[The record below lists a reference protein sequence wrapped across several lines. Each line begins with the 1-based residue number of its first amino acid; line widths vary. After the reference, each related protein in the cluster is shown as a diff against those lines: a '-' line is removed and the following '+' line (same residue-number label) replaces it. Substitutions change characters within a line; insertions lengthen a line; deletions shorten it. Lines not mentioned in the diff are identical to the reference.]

1 MFAPAF
7 LFGVVAI
14 AFSRSRRPPL
24 RTSRHKTG
32 ARKSGRRPLA
42 PATARP
48 GPLRR
53 IHPAMTQHLQRRAE
67 PRRPRFEIFLI
78 RIFSVLQPIV
88 APSQTLF
95 PTFLQTRPPSRIV
108 GPRRH
113 PIIDTLVSIIVA
125 QPCRKPMLR
134 HRRARPGSI
143 HRIEIGSGLP
153 KRKRSASRS
162 VTRPMS
168 GRFANRHRGQHG
180 DSVK

>member
-108 GPRRH
+108 GPRGH

-134 HRRARPGSI
+134 HRRARPAPSI
-143 HRIEIGSGLP
+143 ASKSAPGFRREKGPHRDPSP
-153 KRKRSASRS
+153 ARCPVVSPTATAAS
-162 VTRPMS
+162 T
-168 GRFANRHRGQHG
+168 ATA
-180 DSVK
+180 